1 MSYFNHAFQK
11 LFVGTSGFKTSKV
24 ATNELTLGQFAF
36 YDKDWSM
43 VTAGDSPACPLTL
56 VSASIHPHDKIGPF
70 HGGYAESVKSKT
82 INPKYISRFYRVNP
96 TTPQNTQVTVGL
108 NADNYELPGTCSK
121 DFLCGETYYLRLDIK
136 GSPVLRTL
144 SRNTYFTADAYTGCC
159 ADTEL
164 APTAV
169 NPLIVYSKWAYA
181 FLNSPLITP
190 FIQVHITFSLDAG
203 ATWNQLGDGTN
214 SKANMEVL
222 RGYVLGTTALPG
234 DETTLAGLV
243 IDGAYVDTRFETC
256 TFYPNDSIIAYIEP
270 VKVYA
275 SEVDY
280 TGDPCAFTGL
290 CVNTPCLPVQGAG
303 FGENIVRSL
312 IMTEGYMQQPFYTG
326 MDLRIREITNGTDV
340 FNAIDKNSQYT
351 RYYIQHNVPRFNNP
365 SGTFDNDQYLLEIA
379 AAASACT
386 VATGN
391 NTAAVVPVA
400 STANI
405 IAGMR
410 VSINGAAYNAATVS
424 SVNSIALT
432 VTLSATVAITAGA
445 TLYFNTVGN
454 IAFETFMTAWM
465 TGAGVDDC
473 IMLDIDFNK
482 CTYCTAIDPGDV
494 YEP

>member
-11 LFVGTSGFKTSKV
+11 LFVGTSGFYTGVGAKTTDLGKGDFTFVNPNTWLV
-24 ATNELTLGQFAF
+24 ADVDGPTTE
-36 YDKDWSM
+36 K
-43 VTAGDSPACPLTL
+43 CPLVL
-56 VSASIHPHDKIGPF
+56 VAGSIHSNDKIGPF
-70 HGGYAESVKSKT
+70 HGGYAETVKSKT
-82 INPKYISRFYRVNP
+82 INPKYISRFYRVDP
-96 TTPQNTQVTVGL
+96 CDPQNAQVTVGL
-108 NADNYELPGTCSK
+108 NADNWETPGTCAK

-190 FIQVHITFSLDAG
+190 FIQVHITFSLDG
-203 ATWNQLGDGTN
+203 GTTWVQLGDGTN

-222 RGYVLGTTALPG
+222 RGYVLGTTPLPG

-256 TFYPNDSIIAYIEP
+256 TFYPNDSILAYIEP
-270 VKVYA
+270 VKIYA

-290 CVNTPCLPVQGAG
+290 CVNQNCLPIQGAG

-312 IMTEGYMQQPFYTG
+312 IMTEAYMQQPFYTG

-340 FNAIDKNSQYT
+340 FTAIDKNAKYY

-365 SGTFDNDQYLLEIA
+365 SGTFDNDQYLLEI
-379 AAASACT
+379 
-386 VATGN
+386 VAEAELTDFENFMGLWL
-391 NTAAVVPVA
+391 
-400 STANI
+400 AN
-405 IAGMR
+405 
-410 VSINGAAYNAATVS
+410 SNS
-424 SVNSIALT
+424 SC
-432 VTLSATVAITAGA
+432 
-445 TLYFNTVGN
+445 VGL
-454 IAFETFMTAWM
+454 ETFECPTVKEGLCD
-465 TGAGVDDC
+465 TPV
-473 IMLDIDFNK
+473 N
-482 CTYCTAIDPGDV
+482 PGNV